1 MSETDTLRR
10 GYRWAYGGAAVVAI
24 AAVIVAAFWPVTQ
37 AQFLNWDDPQTV
49 VHNPFIRG
57 MGGEQLAWMFGRSYH
72 TGHYHPLTWLS
83 FAMDYQVWGLEA
95 AGFHITNLLLH
106 VINAMLVLVLG
117 YTLLQRSR
125 PTDETDATADLRT
138 LSLACGAAMLFA
150 VHPLRVESVAWVTE
164 RRDLLSAC
172 FFLLAVLAYCKAASA
187 RTAGEALRRR
197 RMNWKWAA
205 MAWLLMGA
213 CLLSKAIGVVLPFVF
228 LLLDWYPLRHW
239 RIPARRDQWHPTG
252 DRTRGGVHRTWT
264 LLLEKWPFFALAVPF
279 AVIAVQAQRHVGAL
293 HGLGEYP
300 IAQRLTQA
308 ATGLHFYVEKLVMPI
323 GLSPLYDL
331 SDTSR
336 LRVLIGVAFSVSA
349 CVVAIVFRKRYPSIA
364 AAWFGYVLLL
374 IPVLGFAQSGQQAVA
389 DRYSYLACLGPLW
402 LVAGGV
408 GSLLRRTRTGRGRM
422 WAVAVAGVAIVGLA
436 WQTNG
441 RCRVWHDSVTLWSDA
456 VTTTPNSSWAHVNL
470 GDALGRRG
478 AWSEAA
484 TAFARGVE
492 LDPHDKKALNGLAAA
507 ILNTQG
513 RRATPD
519 PLSLLQRAVELDPDY
534 VDARCNLASVLAFD
548 GRDEEAIAQYRA
560 AISADPSSPGSYY
573 GLGGLLYDRRR
584 EREAV
589 EVLRIGAERI
599 PSHAPMAAQLAW
611 LLATSPLGDLRD
623 GGEAVRLAQ
632 GVCQTADPD
641 DARAYQTLAVAWAES
656 GDFERAIEAATTA
669 RRRAVRVRDDGL
681 VEQLDRQLTLFGRG
695 QPYHR
700 ACHPQ
705 AIDAN
710 GGRTDGSEEGAD
722 DDDLKP

>member
-1 MSETDTLRR
+1 MSETHLLGRE
-10 GYRWAYGGAAVVAI
+10 YRWAYGSALMVM
-24 AAVIVAAFWPVTQ
+24 AAVIVVAFWPVTQ

-49 VHNPFIRG
+49 VDNPFIRG
-57 MGGEQLAWMFGRSYH
+57 IGVEQLTWMFGGSYH

-83 FAMDYQVWGLEA
+83 FAIDHQVWGLDA

-117 YTLLQRSR
+117 YKLLQRSR
-125 PTDETDATADLRT
+125 PMDETKANIDLRT
-138 LSLACGAAMLFA
+138 LSLACGTALVFA

-172 FFLLAVLAYCKAASA
+172 FFLLAMLAYWRAASS
-187 RTAGEALRRR
+187 RTADETRSVL
-197 RMNWKWAA
+197 NWKWAA
-205 MAWLLMGA
+205 ISWLLMGA

-228 LLLDWYPLRHW
+228 LLLDWYPLQR
-239 RIPARRDQWHPTG
+239 ATG
-252 DRTRGGVHRTWT
+252 DRSRDGVRRRWA
-264 LLLEKWPFFALAVPF
+264 LLLEKLPFLALAVPF
-279 AVIAVQAQRHVGAL
+279 AVIAVQAQQHAGAL
-293 HGLGEYP
+293 HGLSDYP

-308 ATGLHFYVEKLVMPI
+308 ATGLHFYIEKLVMPI

-336 LRVLIGVAFSVSA
+336 LRVLIGVVFTGSA

-408 GSLLRRTRTGRGRM
+408 GLLLRRSRTGRGST
-422 WAVAVAGVAIVGLA
+422 WTVAVAGVAVLGLA

-441 RCRVWHDSVTLWSDA
+441 RCRIWHDSVSLWVDA
-456 VTTTPNSSWAHVNL
+456 VTTTPNSSWAQVNL
-470 GDALGRRG
+470 GDALSRQG
-478 AWSEAA
+478 AWSDAA
-484 TAFARGVE
+484 TAFARGTE
-492 LDPHDKKALNGLAAA
+492 LDPQDKKALNGLAAA

-513 RRATPD
+513 RHGTPD

-548 GRDEEAIAQYRA
+548 GRDEEAIAHYRV
-560 AISADPSSPGSYY
+560 AISADPSSPGAYY
-573 GLGGLLYDRRR
+573 GLGSLLSDRGR

-589 EVLRIGAERI
+589 EVLRVGEGRV
-599 PSHAPMAAQLAW
+599 PSYAPMAAQLAW
-611 LLATSPLGDLRD
+611 LLATSPVGDIRD

-632 GVCQTADPD
+632 RVCRTADPN
-641 DARAYQTLAVAWAES
+641 DARAFQTLSVAWAES
-656 GDFERAIEAATTA
+656 GDFERAIEAAATA
-669 RRRAVRVRDDGL
+669 RRRAVRVGDGGL
-681 VEQLDRQLTLFGRG
+681 IEELDRQLTLFGRG

-700 ACHPQ
+700 AFHPPP
-705 AIDAN
+705 IDAN
-710 GGRTDGSEEGAD
+710 GHRPNRADERAD
-722 DDDLKP
+722 DDDLNS

>member
-1 MSETDTLRR
+1 MSETHLLPS
-10 GYRWAYGGAAVVAI
+10 GYRWAYGAALMVI

-37 AQFLNWDDPQTV
+37 AQFLNWDDAQTV
-49 VHNPFIRG
+49 VDNPFIRG
-57 MGGEQLAWMFGRSYH
+57 LGAEQLTWMFGGSYH

-83 FAMDYQVWGLEA
+83 FAMDYQVWGLDA

-117 YTLLQRSR
+117 CALLERSR
-125 PTDETDATADLRT
+125 PADETKANFDLRA
-138 LSLACGAAMLFA
+138 LWLACGAALLFA

-172 FFLLAVLAYCKAASA
+172 FFLLATLAYWRAASP
-187 RTAGEALRRR
+187 RTADETRSGF
-197 RMNWKWAA
+197 NWKWGAIS
-205 MAWLLMGA
+205 WLLMGM

-228 LLLDWYPLRHW
+228 LILDWYPLQR
-239 RIPARRDQWHPTG
+239 AAG
-252 DRTRGGVHRTWT
+252 NRTRGGVHRTWA
-264 LLLEKWPFFALAVPF
+264 LLREKLPFFALAVPF
-279 AVIAVQAQRHVGAL
+279 AVIAVQAQQHVGAL
-293 HGLGEYP
+293 HGLSEYP

-331 SDTSR
+331 SDTGR
-336 LRVLIGVAFSVSA
+336 LRILIGVAFSVSA
-349 CVVAIVFRKRYPSIA
+349 CVMAIVFRKRYPGIA

-402 LVAGGV
+402 LAAGGV
-408 GSLLRRTRTGRGRM
+408 GLLLRRSRTGRGPA
-422 WAVAVAGVAIVGLA
+422 WAVGVTGVVILGLA

-441 RCRVWHDSVTLWSDA
+441 RCRIWHDSVTLWSDA
-456 VTTTPNSSWAHVNL
+456 VTTTPTSSWAQVNL
-470 GDALGRRG
+470 GDALSRQG
-478 AWSEAA
+478 AWNDAV

-492 LDPHDKKALNGLAAA
+492 LDPQDKKALNGLAAA

-513 RRATPD
+513 RHATPD
-519 PLSLLQRAVELDPDY
+519 PRSLLERAVELDPDY

-548 GRDEEAIAQYRA
+548 GCDEEAILQYRA
-560 AISADPSSPGSYY
+560 AISADPNSPGAYY
-573 GLGGLLYDRRR
+573 GLGRLLSDRGR

-589 EVLRIGAERI
+589 EVLRIGVGRN
-599 PSHAPMAAQLAW
+599 PGYAPMAAQLAW
-611 LLATSPLGDLRD
+611 LLATSPVGDLRD

-632 GVCQTADPD
+632 RVCQTADPD

-656 GDFERAIEAATTA
+656 GDSERAIEAARTA
-669 RRRAVRVRDDGL
+669 RRWAVRLGDGAL
-681 VEQLDRQLTLFGRG
+681 IEELDTQLTLFGRG

-700 ACHPQ
+700 SFQPPPLDDHQ
-705 AIDAN
+705 
-710 GGRTDGSEEGAD
+710 GRLDGDE
-722 DDDLKP
+722 

>member
-1 MSETDTLRR
+1 MSETHLLPS
-10 GYRWAYGGAAVVAI
+10 GYRWAYGAALMVI

-49 VHNPFIRG
+49 VDNPFIRG
-57 MGGEQLAWMFGRSYH
+57 IGIEQLTWMFGGSYH

-83 FAMDYQVWGLEA
+83 FAIDHQVWGLDA
-95 AGFHITNLLLH
+95 AGFHITNLFLH

-117 YTLLQRSR
+117 CALLRRSR
-125 PTDETDATADLRT
+125 PTDEPNARFDLRT
-138 LSLACGAAMLFA
+138 LSLACGAALLFA

-172 FFLLAVLAYCKAASA
+172 FFLLATLAYCRAASP
-187 RTAGEALRRR
+187 RTADETRSSL
-197 RMNWKWAA
+197 NWKWAA
-205 MAWLLMGA
+205 FSWLLMGL
-213 CLLSKAIGVVLPFVF
+213 CLLSKAVGVVLPFVF

-239 RIPARRDQWHPTG
+239 RASRQWHATG
-252 DRTRGGVHRTWT
+252 DRARPGVDRVWIV
-264 LLLEKWPFFALAVPF
+264 LLEKLPFFALALPF
-279 AVIAVQAQRHVGAL
+279 ALIAVQAQQHAGAL
-293 HGLGEYP
+293 HGLSEYP

-336 LRVLIGVAFSVSA
+336 LRVLIGVVFSVSA
-349 CVVAIVFRKRYPSIA
+349 CVVATIFRKRYPSIA
-364 AAWFGYVLLL
+364 ASWFGYVLLL

-389 DRYSYLACLGPLW
+389 DRYSYLACLGPVW
-402 LVAGGV
+402 LAAGGV
-408 GSLLRRTRTGRGRM
+408 GLLWRRSRTGRGPRL
-422 WAVAVAGVAIVGLA
+422 AIAVAGVAILGLA

-441 RCRVWHDSVTLWSDA
+441 RCRIWHDSVTLWSDA
-456 VTTTPNSSWAHVNL
+456 VTTAPNSSWAQVNL
-470 GDALGRRG
+470 GDALSRQG
-478 AWSEAA
+478 AWSDAA

-513 RRATPD
+513 RHASPD
-519 PLSLLQRAVELDPDY
+519 PLPLLERAVELDPDY

-548 GRDEEAIAQYRA
+548 GRDDEAIAHYRA
-560 AISADPSSPGSYY
+560 AISADPNSPGAYY
-573 GLGGLLYDRRR
+573 GLGRLLSDRRR

-589 EVLRIGAERI
+589 EVLRVGAARN
-599 PSHAPMAAQLAW
+599 PSHAPLAAHLAW
-611 LLATSPLGDLRD
+611 LLATSPVGDLRD
-623 GGEAVRLAQ
+623 GGEAIRLAQ

-669 RRRAVRVRDDGL
+669 RRRAVGVGDGGL
-681 VEQLDRQLTLFGRG
+681 IEELDRQLVLFGNG

-700 ACHPQ
+700 AFHPPP
-705 AIDAN
+705 IDAN
-710 GGRTDGSEEGAD
+710 GRRPYGPAEQTAGD
-722 DDDLKP
+722 DIRS